1 MALDIGAELRAA
13 REAKGLSLGTL
24 AQRIRVQP
32 RTLAAIELND
42 LSLLPPRPFGRG
54 FVKAYAEEVD
64 LDPEHTVQNF
74 FAQFP
79 ARPVPGTST
88 ARREIAETLLNPPSN
103 WVGLGAAATILMLVV
118 AAAVVVGRRN
128 EAPPVG
134 NVVGTTGST
143 GSAAAPTPAA
153 ATTAAPAEP
162 ANNVP
167 SVPAAPLRF
176 AFVVSRPCWVTA
188 VTDGQR
194 ALYRIVYPGDPQVLN
209 AQREI
214 TIRFGD
220 AGAVTWSIN
229 GRGGTPLGDNGAI
242 RDVRITRENAATL
255 R

>member
-1 MALDIGAELRAA
+1 MALDIGAELRTA

-64 LDPEHTVQNF
+64 LDPEQTVQTF
-74 FAQFP
+74 FSQFP
-79 ARPVPGTST
+79 PRPVPSPSP

-103 WVGLGAAATILMLVV
+103 WVGLGAGATILILVV
-118 AAAVVVGRRN
+118 AAAMFLGRRN
-128 EAPPVG
+128 ETPAIA
-134 NVVGTTGST
+134 NAVGTAGST
-143 GSAAAPTPAA
+143 APAATPPAA
-153 ATTAAPAEP
+153 AVTPAPAEP
-162 ANNVP
+162 VSMVP
-167 SVPAAPLRF
+167 SVPVAPLRF
-176 AFVVSRPCWVTA
+176 AFDVSRPCWVTA

-194 ALYRIVYPGDPQVLN
+194 AVYRIVYPGDPQVLN

-214 TIRFGD
+214 VIRFGD

-229 GRGGTPLGDNGAI
+229 GRGGTPLGRNGAI
-242 RDVRITRENAATL
+242 RDVRITPENAAAL

>member
-1 MALDIGAELRAA
+1 MAQDIGAELRTA

-32 RTLAAIELND
+32 RMLAAIELND

-64 LDPEHTVQNF
+64 LDPEHTVHNF
-74 FAQFP
+74 FSQFP
-79 ARPVPGTST
+79 ARPVPNPTP

-103 WVGLGAAATILMLVV
+103 WVGLGAATTILVLVV
-118 AAAVVVGRRN
+118 AAAVILGRRN
-128 EAPPVG
+128 ETPPVS
-134 NVVGTTGST
+134 NAVGTTGSA
-143 GSAAAPTPAA
+143 SAAAQTPAGA
-153 ATTAAPAEP
+153 PESAAPVEP
-162 ANNVP
+162 ARTVP
-167 SVPAAPLRF
+167 SVPVAPLRF
-176 AFVVSRPCWVTA
+176 AFDVSRPCWVTA
-188 VTDGQR
+188 VSDGQR
-194 ALYRIVYPGDPQVLN
+194 AVYRIVYPGDPQVLN

-229 GRGGTPLGDNGAI
+229 GRAGTPLGGNGTI
-242 RDVRITRENAATL
+242 RDLRITPENAATL